1 MRFQSVQKAPPPS
14 LAGIVFQ
21 HVGQQIVDGELA
33 PGDSISDNA
42 VATALGVSRTPVR
55 EALQRLER
63 IGMIE
68 FAPSRFTRVTS
79 LAPEDISHWREY
91 VGHQLSALVRTAA
104 ARFTEEARSDAADK
118 VDEIAAAG
126 ADPERRARA
135 SAELYAHL
143 AAHSLNDVHQMML
156 RETSFAMTRAL
167 GAWVIDDERSQQVS
181 WSLDRLSAALRA
193 GDGDAAE
200 QSVRAAY
207 LID

>member
-1 MRFQSVQKAPPPS
+1 MRFQSLQKAPPPS

-33 PGDSISDNA
+33 AGDPISDHSL
-42 VATALGVSRTPVR
+42 ATALGVSRTPVR

-63 IGMIE
+63 VGMIE

-91 VGHQLSALVRTAA
+91 VGHQLSSLVRTAA
-104 ARFTEEARSDAADK
+104 ARFAEDARSEAADR

-126 ADPERRARA
+126 TDSERRARA
-135 SAELYAHL
+135 SAELYGHL
-143 AAHSLNDVHQMML
+143 ATHSLNEVHQMML
-156 RETSFAMTRAL
+156 RETSFAMIRAL
-167 GAWVIDDERSQQVS
+167 GAWVTDAELSHQVARS
-181 WSLDRLSAALRA
+181 LGRLSAALRA
-193 GDGDAAE
+193 GDADAAE
-200 QSVRAAY
+200 RSVRAAY

>member
-1 MRFQSVQKAPPPS
+1 MRFQSLQKTPPPS

-42 VATALGVSRTPVR
+42 LAAALGVSRTPVR

-79 LAPEDISHWREY
+79 LTPEDISHWREY
-91 VGHQLSALVRTAA
+91 VGHQLSPLVRTAA
-104 ARFTEEARSDAADK
+104 ARFTEEDRSEAADR

-126 ADPERRARA
+126 ADSERRARA
-135 SAELYAHL
+135 STELYAHL
-143 AAHSLNDVHQMML
+143 AAHSLNDVHRMML

-167 GAWVIDDERSQQVS
+167 GAWVIDAELSEQVARS
-181 WSLDRLSAALRA
+181 LGRLSAALRSA
-193 GDGDAAE
+193 DGDAAE
-200 QSVRAAY
+200 RSVRAAY